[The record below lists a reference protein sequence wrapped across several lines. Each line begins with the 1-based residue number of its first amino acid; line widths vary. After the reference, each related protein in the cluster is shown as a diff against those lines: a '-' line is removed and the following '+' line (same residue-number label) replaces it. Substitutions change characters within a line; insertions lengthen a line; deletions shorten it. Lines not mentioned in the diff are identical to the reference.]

1 MWSRLTRPLWSGGLL
16 FDDQLLAQHKMGS
29 VLHRHYDPGRITPEG
44 NGIADGVSLQP
55 AIEV

>member
-1 MWSRLTRPLWSGGLL
+1 MEWRLL